1 MPVYPQNRKVKRFLS
16 LYRALGRHNND
27 IEASLAFLTAA
38 QAREG
43 SSGSKDEALAI
54 MQSLGVPQEAA
65 RDALERTGVLCDAL
79 QELGINAPEGM
90 VPPQK
95 NDGGRGSAVDGGGI
109 DDGDGSS
116 SGEDVV
122 WKATEEEAR
131 LLVELAAGKKDQEE
145 GEGYLDISLE
155 DEADAADM

>member
-1 MPVYPQNRKVKRFLS
+1 
-16 LYRALGRHNND
+16 
-27 IEASLAFLTAA
+27 
-38 QAREG
+38 
-43 SSGSKDEALAI
+43 

-65 RDALERTGVLCDAL
+65 RDALEKTGVLCDAL

-90 VPPQK
+90 MPPQRIQM
-95 NDGGRGSAVDGGGI
+95 NDGGIGAAVDGGLI
-109 DDGDGSS
+109 DDTDSGNSS
-116 SGEDVV
+116 EDVV

-131 LLVELAAGKKDQEE
+131 LLVELAADKKDQEE